1 MDRRTFAGFTIP
13 SVLMMVMLMAVPL
26 ITTVYLSF
34 NRIFLRDLNDRQWI
48 GFENYTEVLSDP
60 AFWDAFKLT
69 ILFVAIVVPA
79 HLVLGFGLATLLD
92 RVKRGR
98 SFYMAALLLPFIVT
112 PVVGTLMVRDLF
124 DRGGLLAW
132 LWNLATGET
141 FVIDA
146 GNITWI
152 LILHGIWATTPF
164 VVITLFAGMQT
175 LPPERLEASE
185 IDGAGFWAKQRF
197 IVIPHLRS
205 LIIFI
210 LLISIMD
217 SYRVFDSSFVFGQ
230 SVGESAN
237 TLTVYNFEVAFRGQL
252 GRVGKGNAVAVLTMI
267 GMFVAL
273 IPFLRKSYAEQIAER

>member
-13 SVLMMVMLMAVPL
+13 SVLIMVMLMAVPL

-132 LWNLATGET
+132 LWNLASGET

-205 LIIFI
+205 LIVFI

>member
-205 LIIFI
+205 LIVFI

>member
-13 SVLMMVMLMAVPL
+13 SVLIMVMLMAVPL

-205 LIIFI
+205 LIVFI

-273 IPFLRKSYAEQIAER
+273 SPFLRKSYAEQIAER

>member
-13 SVLMMVMLMAVPL
+13 SVLIMVMLMAVPL

-69 ILFVAIVVPA
+69 ILFVAMVVPA

-205 LIIFI
+205 LIVFI

>member
-13 SVLMMVMLMAVPL
+13 SVLIMVMLMAVPL

-141 FVIDA
+141 FVIDT

-205 LIIFI
+205 LIVFI